1 MNSSLSVDD
10 RAFAPFNRLSL
21 PEFAEYFWVVVTSG
35 RAAKSAIKCWI
46 AIRVRIHDVIA
57 RAVLQLAI
65 SWLSRNGGK
74 QIAGVTQGS
83 GAVLLESDSASGSSI
98 TYTASGSPVIDK
110 RRVRLDARAP
120 ATVAPPAQSPSEE
133 DGRVRARLGAME
145 VLVIGALVQWASQWR
160 FTNVSNRELGEL
172 LKENRA
178 CRAVVRGRADDSLD
192 LGQVLTLASGE
203 LPGDWRVA
211 AYQWMK
217 QHGSRLQMGQL
228 VSRELGNAI
237 SPSRRCAALSANLG

>member
-110 RRVRLDARAP
+110 RRVRLDVARRRLLLRP
-120 ATVAPPAQSPSEE
+120 RSRPPKRTGESAL
-133 DGRVRARLGAME
+133 GWVRWKSWLSAH
-145 VLVIGALVQWASQWR
+145 S
-160 FTNVSNRELGEL
+160 FS
-172 LKENRA
+172 
-178 CRAVVRGRADDSLD
+178 
-192 LGQVLTLASGE
+192 GQVSG
-203 LPGDWRVA
+203 
-211 AYQWMK
+211 
-217 QHGSRLQMGQL
+217 GS
-228 VSRELGNAI
+228 
-237 SPSRRCAALSANLG
+237 PT